1 MRVLGAVSPMAKP
14 KRTYEPDK
22 GYKELKAELDAE
34 YAALGSES
42 KAEYVEKLAALKAR
56 FS

>member
-1 MRVLGAVSPMAKP
+1 MSPMAKP